1 MVYLGC
7 THPQNFTDQKRQLST
22 ERGFLCK
29 TKAANACFSIYI
41 THGSSRP
48 LNSAFLLLLLLL
60 QVWNILDVL
69 NVLQALI
76 DKSGIVAELE
86 RDGGA
91 ELSAHE
97 GYIPNQSNVLR
108 MLGYF
113 SLVGQLRVS
122 TTYDEPSIIQSCN
135 PIRCDMV

>member
-1 MVYLGC
+1 MYM
-7 THPQNFTDQKRQLST
+7 T
-22 ERGFLCK
+22 
-29 TKAANACFSIYI
+29 AALTLF
-41 THGSSRP
+41 
-48 LNSAFLLLLLLL
+48 LLLLLL

-76 DKSGIVAELE
+76 DKSNIIAELE

-91 ELSAHE
+91 ELAHHE

-122 TTYDEPSIIQSCN
+122 YVGD
-135 PIRCDMV
+135 CDLLQMF